1 MKLTTRFSIIFVAIV
16 FLQSLYAQDA
26 EVLDHPGYVDFSTLS
41 NIAGD
46 EPNVEVS
53 LKAPLL
59 NLITNILKNNDEQ
72 AADFISTLLSVNVR
86 VFESSMLDTDRI
98 AETMSEIARNLD
110 AQQWERV
117 VRVRDNAEHVDV
129 YFRLS
134 DNADVIYGIA
144 IMVVESNETVMIN
157 IVGDISPDDISAIGA
172 RFDIDELSGLDNVQ

>member
-1 MKLTTRFSIIFVAIV
+1 MKYLARFSLFIATVL
-16 FLQSLYAQDA
+16 FLQGLYAQSD
-26 EVLDHPGYVDFSTLS
+26 EVLNHPGYVDFSTLS
-41 NIAGD
+41 AIAGD

-72 AADFISTLLSVNVR
+72 AANFISTLLSVNVR

-98 AETMSEIARNLD
+98 AETMSEIAANLD
-110 AQQWERV
+110 AQDWERV
-117 VRVRDNAEHVDV
+117 VRVRDNSEHVDV

-144 IMVVESNETVMIN
+144 IMIVESNETVMIN
-157 IVGDISPDDISAIGA
+157 IVGDISPDDISAIGT
-172 RFDIDELSGLDNVQ
+172 RFDIDELSDLEDLQ

>member
-1 MKLTTRFSIIFVAIV
+1 MKLITHFSLFIVAIA
-16 FLQSLYAQDA
+16 FLQNLNAQDA
-26 EVLDHPGYVDFSTLS
+26 EVLNHPGYVDFSTLS

-46 EPNVEVS
+46 EPNVEIS

-98 AETMSEIARNLD
+98 SETMSEIASNLD
-110 AQQWERV
+110 AQEWERV

-144 IMVVESNETVMIN
+144 IMVVESNETVMVN

-172 RFDIDELSGLDNVQ
+172 RFDIDELSDLDNIQ